1 MSIPLIFSVFSR
13 RDKSASNPRK
23 RLTDGFRHR
32 ILQLC
37 VESFSG
43 YREFPNTPGISIFW
57 SEIHSTLRYFHGRP
71 ILSNQGSTVEAD
83 DAVGFLLEC
92 SDEHF
97 LDFVEMI
104 FQASILW
111 SALTREALENLVSNI
126 NVFLRVDDLPYALT
140 KIAYAS
146 EGRQRSTAGR
156 LAALPKIIRRENEV
170 LHQTAIEPALTLLT
184 NPAFASANEEFLDAL
199 EDYRRGKYE
208 DCVTKCASSL
218 ESVMKIICDS
228 KKWPHQQTDKA
239 SKLANII
246 LPRTGLAPSLKH
258 PIIVVATLRNQFSS
272 AHGAGTQPRVVP
284 QHLARFAINATASVI
299 LLLVEVTNP

>member
-1 MSIPLIFSVFSR
+1 MDFSKIFGVFSR
-13 RDKSASNPRK
+13 RDKSTSEARIP
-23 RLTDGFRHR
+23 LTREFKNRVV
-32 ILQLC
+32 QLC
-37 VESFSG
+37 VETFDD
-43 YREFPNTPGISIFW
+43 YDFW
-57 SEIHSTLRYFHGRP
+57 RDVHRSLQYHLGRP
-71 ILSNQGSTVEAD
+71 IRTTSHLFSAD
-83 DAVGFLLEC
+83 HVPRNHTLDFLGRC

-97 LDFVEMI
+97 LDFVEFI
-104 FQASILW
+104 FQSETVGRRRNWEVAKG
-111 SALTREALENLVSNI
+111 LVRDI
-126 NVFLRVDDLPYALT
+126 NTFLRVDDLPYSLT
-140 KIAYAS
+140 AFVGVSDADGSYITHRVV
-146 EGRQRSTAGR
+146 ERPR
-156 LAALPKIIRRENEV
+156 IIRRANDV
-170 LHQTAIEPALTLLT
+170 LHETALEPALTFLT
-184 NPAFASANEEFLDAL
+184 NPAFASANKEFLDAL

-284 QHLARFAINATASVI
+284 QHLAKFAINATASVI
-299 LLLVEVTNP
+299 LLLVEETNP

>member
-1 MSIPLIFSVFSR
+1 
-13 RDKSASNPRK
+13 
-23 RLTDGFRHR
+23 
-32 ILQLC
+32 
-37 VESFSG
+37 
-43 YREFPNTPGISIFW
+43 
-57 SEIHSTLRYFHGRP
+57 
-71 ILSNQGSTVEAD
+71 
-83 DAVGFLLEC
+83 
-92 SDEHF
+92 
-97 LDFVEMI
+97 MI
-104 FQASILW
+104 FQSKAFPKSDL
-111 SALTREALENLVSNI
+111 SERKSVKDVNEL
-126 NVFLRVDDLPYALT
+126 LRIDDLPYTLT
-140 KIAYAS
+140 DFVREDVRDDYYGMGHPVSKIV
-146 EGRQRSTAGR
+146 RHPQ
-156 LAALPKIIRRENEV
+156 IIRRENEA
-170 LHQTAIEPALTLLT
+170 LHKAAIAPTLTLLT
-184 NPAFASANEEFLDAL
+184 IPAFASANKEFLDAL

-299 LLLVEVTNP
+299 LLLVEETNP